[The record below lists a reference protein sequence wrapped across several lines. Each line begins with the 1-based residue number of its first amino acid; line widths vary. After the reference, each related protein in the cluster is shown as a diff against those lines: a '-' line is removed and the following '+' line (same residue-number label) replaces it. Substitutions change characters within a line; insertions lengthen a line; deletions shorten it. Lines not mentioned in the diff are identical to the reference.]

1 MTNQL
6 SRRDFMKAAALTAG
20 GAALAG
26 GCAAPAGR
34 AEAPAFDPN
43 DSYWA
48 QEQPPANPPL
58 DEDMAVDV
66 AIVGGGYT
74 GLSAAWHLAQA
85 APGLKIA
92 LLEAQQVGHGAS
104 GRHGGMVLTQPG
116 PESME
121 IAHDLETHKLTY
133 DLTVESMRALQALV
147 QSSGMDADLRL
158 DGFVHTFL
166 DEEDWPYYEEYV
178 GQVQR
183 AGMPLELWD
192 EDETAE
198 ALGTEI
204 YVGGVY
210 DPNGGS
216 VHAMK
221 LAAVLKAA
229 AEAAGVRIFGDS
241 PVLDVEEGE
250 PVRLRV
256 GEAGRTVLADALVLA
271 TNGYTAAL
279 GFFKHQVMPVHVQT
293 AVTPPLSAR
302 QLDSI
307 AWDSRLPFFDSRN
320 ALFHVVLT
328 PDNRIVIGGGSAE
341 YFFGNNLRYRGDLD
355 AIGAMMLAELVRMYP
370 ALEGIQFESVWNGLL
385 GMSFDGTPSVGVGGK
400 FGNIYHG
407 LAYSGQG
414 VNLSFLFG
422 DVIAALHQGQDHPWL
437 ATPYANNRLPFIPPE
452 PFRWIG
458 VQAAMKYYDWQDR
471 R

>member
-6 SRRDFMKAAALTAG
+6 SRRDFIKVAALTAG
-20 GAALAG
+20 GAALAS
-26 GCAAPAGR
+26 GCSSPASS

-48 QEQPPANPPL
+48 QEQPPASPPL
-58 DEDMAVDV
+58 GEDMAVDV

-74 GLSAAWHLAQA
+74 GLAAAWRLAQA

-104 GRHGGMVLTQPG
+104 GRHGGMVLPQPG
-116 PESME
+116 PESFE

-133 DLTVESMRALQALV
+133 DLTVESMAALQALV

-178 GQVQR
+178 DQVQR

-221 LAAVLKAA
+221 LIKVLKQA

-271 TNGYTAAL
+271 TNAYTSAL
-279 GFFKHQVMPVHVQT
+279 GFFKHQVMPVHAQT

-307 AWDSRLPFFDSRN
+307 AWESRLPFFDSRN
-320 ALFHVVLT
+320 ALFHLVLT

-341 YFFGNNLRYRGDLD
+341 YFFGNNLRYRGDLP
-355 AIGAMMLAELVRMYP
+355 AIGAMMLAELVHMYP
-370 ALEGIQFESVWNGLL
+370 ALEGIQFEHVWNGLL

-407 LAYSGQG
+407 LGYSGQG

-458 VQAAMKYYDWQDR
+458 VQAAMKYYDWQDKR
-471 R
+471 

>member
-1 MTNQL
+1 MSKPL
-6 SRRDFMKAAALTAG
+6 SRRDFIKLAALTAG
-20 GAALAG
+20 GVVLAG
-26 GCAAPAGR
+26 GCTPPAST
-34 AEAPAFDPN
+34 AKVPTFDPN

-48 QEQPPANPPL
+48 QAQPPTHPPL
-58 DEDMAVDV
+58 TSDMAVDV
-66 AIVGGGYT
+66 AIIGGGYT

-85 APGLKIA
+85 APDLKIA

-116 PESME
+116 PESFE
-121 IAHDLETHKLTY
+121 IAHDLPTHKRTY
-133 DLTVESMRALQALV
+133 DLTVQSMRALQALV
-147 QSSGMDADLRL
+147 QSSGSDADLRL
-158 DGFVHTFL
+158 DGYLHTFL

-178 GQVQR
+178 DEVQQ

-192 EDETAE
+192 EDETAD

-204 YVGGVY
+204 YAGAVY

-221 LAAVLKAA
+221 LIRVLQAAV
-229 AEAAGVRIFGDS
+229 EAAGVHIFASS
-241 PVLDVEEGE
+241 PVLNVEEGE

-256 GEAGRTVLADALVLA
+256 GETGRTVLADALVLA
-271 TNGYTAAL
+271 SNAYTSAL
-279 GFFKHQVMPVHVQT
+279 GFFKHEVMPVHAQT
-293 AVTPPLSAR
+293 AVTPPLSAQ
-302 QLDSI
+302 QLDAI
-307 AWDSRLPFFDSRN
+307 AWQSRLPFFDSRN
-320 ALFHVVLT
+320 QLFHLVLT

-341 YFFGNNLRYRGDLD
+341 YFYNNDLHYRGDLT
-355 AIGAMMLAELVRMYP
+355 AISALMLRELVRMYP
-370 ALEGIQFESVWNGLL
+370 ALQGIQFEEVWNGLL

-400 FGNIYHG
+400 YGNIYHG

-422 DVIAALHQGQDHPWL
+422 
-437 ATPYANNRLPFIPPE
+437 NNTLPFIPPE
-452 PFRWIG
+452 PLRWLG
-458 VQAAMKYYDWQDR
+458 VQGMMRYYDWQDR

>member
-1 MTNQL
+1 
-6 SRRDFMKAAALTAG
+6 MKVAALTAG

-26 GCAAPAGR
+26 ACSSPASRTQAPAL
-34 AEAPAFDPN
+34 DPN

-48 QEQPPANPPL
+48 LEQPPANPPL
-58 DEDMAVDV
+58 AEDMAVDV
-66 AIVGGGYT
+66 AIIGGGYT
-74 GLSAAWHLAQA
+74 GLSTAWHLAQA

-92 LLEAQQVGHGAS
+92 VLEALQVGHGAS

-116 PESME
+116 PESFE

-133 DLTVESMRALQALV
+133 DLTVESMRSLQRLV
-147 QSSGMDADLRL
+147 ESTGIDVDLRL

-166 DEEDWPYYEEYV
+166 DEEDRPYYEEYV
-178 GQVQR
+178 DQVQQ

-192 EDETAE
+192 EDETAA

-204 YVGGVY
+204 YAGGVF

-221 LAAVLKAA
+221 LVKALKSAV
-229 AEAAGVRIFGDS
+229 EAAGVRIFGDS
-241 PVLDVEEGE
+241 PVLDVEEGQ

-256 GEAGRTVLADALVLA
+256 GKAGRTVLADALVLA
-271 TNGYTAAL
+271 TNAYTSTLGY
-279 GFFKHQVMPVHVQT
+279 FKYQVMPVHAQ
-293 AVTPPLSAR
+293 AGVTPPLTAQ
-302 QLDSI
+302 QLDSMG
-307 AWDSRLPFFDSRN
+307 WESRLPFFDSRN
-320 ALFHVVLT
+320 ALFHLVLT

-341 YFFGNNLRYRGDLD
+341 YFFGNNLHYRGDLA
-355 AIGAMMLAELVRMYP
+355 AIGDMMLKELVRMYP
-370 ALEGIQFESVWNGLL
+370 ALEGIEFEDVWNGLL

-400 FGNIYHG
+400 HGNIYHG

-422 DVIAALHQGQDHPWL
+422 DVITALHQGKDHGWL
-437 ATPYANNRLPFIPPE
+437 ATPYANNTLPFIPPE

-458 VQAAMKYYDWQDR
+458 VQGAMKYYDWQDR

>member
-1 MTNQL
+1 MNNPL
-6 SRRDFMKAAALTAG
+6 SRRDFLKAAALTAG
-20 GAALAG
+20 GAALVS
-26 GCAAPAGR
+26 GCSAPTGR
-34 AEAPAFDPN
+34 AEAPVFDPN

-48 QEQPPANPPL
+48 LEQPPANPPL
-58 DEDMAVDV
+58 AEDMAVDV

-92 LLEAQQVGHGAS
+92 LLEARQVGHGAS

-116 PESME
+116 PESFE
-121 IAHDLETHKLTY
+121 IAYDLETHKLTY

-147 QSSGMDADLRL
+147 QSGGMDADLRL

-166 DEEDWPYYEEYV
+166 DEEDRPYYEEYV
-178 GQVQR
+178 DQVQQ
-183 AGMPLELWD
+183 AGIPLELWD
-192 EDETAE
+192 EDETAQ

-204 YVGGVY
+204 YVGSVY

-216 VHAMK
+216 VHGMK
-221 LAAVLKAA
+221 LVRALKQAV
-229 AEAAGVRIFGDS
+229 EGAGVRIFGDS

-271 TNGYTAAL
+271 TNAYTSAL
-279 GFFKHQVMPVHVQT
+279 GFFKYQVMPVHAQT

-307 AWDSRLPFFDSRN
+307 AWWSRLPFFDSRN
-320 ALFHVVLT
+320 ALFHLVLT

-341 YFFGNNLRYRGDLD
+341 YFYGNSLRYRGDLD

-370 ALEGIQFESVWNGLL
+370 ALAGIQFETVWNGLL

-400 FGNIYHG
+400 HGNIYHG

-422 DVIAALHQGQDHPWL
+422 DVIAALYQGKDHGWL

-458 VQAAMKYYDWQDR
+458 VQAAMKTYDWQDR

>member
-1 MTNQL
+1 V
-6 SRRDFMKAAALTAG
+6 
-20 GAALAG
+20 
-26 GCAAPAGR
+26 
-34 AEAPAFDPN
+34 FDPN

-48 QEQPPANPPL
+48 LEQPPANPPL
-58 DEDMAVDV
+58 IEDMAVDV
-66 AIVGGGYT
+66 AIIGGGYT
-74 GLSAAWHLAQA
+74 GLAAAWRLAQA

-104 GRHGGMVLTQPG
+104 GRHGGMVLPQPG
-116 PESME
+116 PESFE

-133 DLTVESMRALQALV
+133 DLTVESMQELQALAR
-147 QSSGMDADLRL
+147 SSGMAADLRL

-166 DEEDWPYYEEYV
+166 DEEDRPYYEEYV
-178 GQVQR
+178 DQVQR
-183 AGMPLELWD
+183 AGIPLELWD

-198 ALGTEI
+198 ALGTEV

-221 LAAVLKAA
+221 LIKVLKAA
-229 AEAAGVRIFGDS
+229 AEGAGVRIFGDS

-250 PVRLRV
+250 PARLRV

-279 GFFKHQVMPVHVQT
+279 GFFKHRVMPVHVQT

-307 AWDSRLPFFDSRN
+307 AWQSRLPFFDSRN
-320 ALFHVVLT
+320 ALFHAVLT

-341 YFFGNNLRYRGDLD
+341 YFFGNDLRYRGDLA

-400 FGNIYHG
+400 FGNVYHG

-422 DVIAALHQGQDHPWL
+422 DVIAALYQGKDHAWL
-437 ATPYANNRLPFIPPE
+437 QTPYANNRLPFIPPE

-458 VQAAMKYYDWQDR
+458 VQAATKYYDWQDR